1 MDLSN
6 ETEELNMDINIS
18 NHIRERYAER
28 VMGKDES
35 IQTYVATHTEQID
48 EFIKKLVEYGTVIF
62 EGTQNND
69 KGKKTPIKV
78 YRSNLWL
85 LLVATDNNTAV
96 TLFKVD
102 LGVGEEFD
110 EQYLE
115 KMIGK
120 LRLAEEVRDEKLE
133 AVELEIMEKIDENRS
148 IQNDIDDYRKRIK
161 SLEALKSANDTLIAE
176 LNTTVKKYNDDV
188 NDTIN
193 TLLHKKVF

>member
-1 MDLSN
+1 
-6 ETEELNMDINIS
+6 MDINIS

-28 VMGKDES
+28 VVGKDES

-48 EFIKKLVEYGTVIF
+48 EFIKKMVEYGTVIF
-62 EGTQNND
+62 EGTQSND
-69 KGKKTPIKV
+69 KGKNTPIKV